1 MYYVKDK
8 YRNRTW
14 NRYVSKWNWVVPFP
28 RHRDELLCVSS
39 ATSRL
44 ISHESIRNRLTDVK
58 RIMKQLISFDNEKE
72 YIFDDLNNFQTENGW
87 IFFSFRSI
95 KSISKI
101 KTYWITSKDNFIFLF
116 ISKKSFSCL
125 SSIFNYS
132 FFLPTIPI
140 VHLLLKDKS
149 FSRFSSYSSRSK
161 KKKKKKNFD
170 YISCITLFFRS
181 RPTSLITPLNA
192 TY

>member
-44 ISHESIRNRLTDVK
+44 ISHESIQNRLTDVK

-87 IFFSFRSI
+87 IFFSFQLNLSPRLKRIESHLKIISSFSLFQKKLLLSI
-95 KSISKI
+95 L
-101 KTYWITSKDNFIFLF
+101 YLQLF
-116 ISKKSFSCL
+116 I
-125 SSIFNYS
+125 
-132 FFLPTIPI
+132 
-140 VHLLLKDKS
+140 
-149 FSRFSSYSSRSK
+149 FSSYDPHCSSSIKR
-161 KKKKKKNFD
+161 
-170 YISCITLFFRS
+170 
-181 RPTSLITPLNA
+181 
-192 TY
+192 